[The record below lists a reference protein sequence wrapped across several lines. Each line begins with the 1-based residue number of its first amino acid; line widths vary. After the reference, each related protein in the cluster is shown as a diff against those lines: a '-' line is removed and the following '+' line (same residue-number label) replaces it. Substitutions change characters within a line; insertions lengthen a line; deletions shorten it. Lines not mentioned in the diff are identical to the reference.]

1 MQHLTSPK
9 ETEMTI
15 ATMETTST
23 TPNYTVIKSKQKAT
37 WGSGDY
43 GRIGVTLQITGEAL
57 CEAMD
62 IRSGQSVL
70 DVAAGNG
77 NASLAAARRFCK
89 VVSTDYV
96 PSLLEQSRLRAAAEK
111 LAIDYQEADA
121 EALPFDDASFDNVV
135 STFGVMFAPN
145 QQKAAA
151 ELLRVS
157 KKGGKIGLANWTP
170 DSFVGQIFK
179 TVGRHVPPPPGVDSP
194 AAWGT
199 EAFLDKH
206 FKGRAAKV
214 EVTPRKF
221 TFRYHS
227 PDHWLDVFST
237 YYGPTVKAFEALND
251 AAREDLRDDL
261 RSLIRRHD
269 RATDGTMVVPS
280 DYLEV
285 VIAR

>member
-1 MQHLTSPK
+1 
-9 ETEMTI
+9 
-15 ATMETTST
+15 MEKTST
-23 TPNYTVIKSKQKAT
+23 APDYIAIKNKQKAT

-43 GRIGVTLQITGEAL
+43 GRIGITLQITGEAL

-96 PSLLEQSRLRAAAEK
+96 PALLEQSRIRAIAEN
-111 LAIDYQEADA
+111 LAIDYREADA

-135 STFGVMFAPN
+135 STFGVMFSPN
-145 QQKAAA
+145 QQQAAA
-151 ELLRVS
+151 ELLRVC
-157 KKGGKIGLANWTP
+157 KHGGKIGLANWTP
-170 DSFVGQIFK
+170 DSFVGLIFK
-179 TVGRHVPPPPGVDSP
+179 TVGRHVPPPAGVNS
-194 AAWGT
+194 ASAWGT
-199 EAFLDKH
+199 EAFLDQQFGEQASKI
-206 FKGRAAKV
+206 
-214 EVTPRKF
+214 EVTLRKF

-227 PDHWLDVFST
+227 PDHWLDIFST
-237 YYGPTVKAFEALND
+237 FYGPMVKAFEAVD
-251 AAREDLRDDL
+251 DTTKEVLRDEL

-285 VIAR
+285 VIFR

>member
-1 MQHLTSPK
+1 MT
-9 ETEMTI
+9 TATIEMT
-15 ATMETTST
+15 ST
-23 TPNYTVIKSKQKAT
+23 APNYTAIKSKQKAT

-43 GRIGVTLQITGEAL
+43 GRIGITLQITGEAL

-96 PSLLEQSRLRAAAEK
+96 PALLEQSRIRAMAER
-111 LAIDYQEADA
+111 LAIDYREADA

-145 QQKAAA
+145 QQQAAA
-151 ELLRVS
+151 ELLRVC
-157 KKGGKIGLANWTP
+157 KHGGKIGLANWTP

-179 TVGRHVPPPPGVDSP
+179 TVGRHVSPPAGINSA

-199 EAFLDKH
+199 EAFLDKQ
-206 FKGRAAKV
+206 FGAQASKI

-227 PDHWLDVFST
+227 TDHWLDIFST
-237 YYGPTVKAFEALND
+237 FYGPMVKAFEAID
-251 AAREDLRDDL
+251 DEAKEVLRDEL

-269 RATDGTMVVPS
+269 RSTDGTMVVPS

-285 VIAR
+285 VISH